1 VSERKR
7 SEQALLDS
15 ERHHR
20 TILNTVSEAI
30 FYCNSA
36 LKLQF
41 VNPAWTD
48 MTGHGLGTGK
58 SDSLLDYT
66 HPEDIQRVLQ
76 ARERASGGESSVR
89 EELRLRDKGCVWR
102 RVDLVLLD
110 LHMPVMDGLEAA
122 VQIGETPAGAKV
134 RIVAVSADVTTD
146 SRQAANYAGFDDWLP
161 KPFTRDAL
169 ESLTKKLAF

>member
-89 EELRLRDKGCVWR
+89 GSRSRPTRTARAGSTSSSLHPGASCKCR
-102 RVDLVLLD
+102 RCRR
-110 LHMPVMDGLEAA
+110 A
-122 VQIGETPAGAKV
+122 
-134 RIVAVSADVTTD
+134 
-146 SRQAANYAGFDDWLP
+146 
-161 KPFTRDAL
+161 
-169 ESLTKKLAF
+169 